1 MRIDA
6 HLHLWRIADRAGQ
19 WPPPDLAA
27 IHRDF
32 TPDDLLPLLGAAGID
47 GAVLV
52 QSRPSVADTAFLLDL
67 AAGLPTIRGVV
78 GWADL
83 KARDAAGAVAR
94 LAGNPKLKGLRPM
107 LQDIADVA
115 WIDDPALVPAV
126 AAMVAHDLAFDALVR
141 PDHLPHLLA
150 FARRHRELRIIL
162 DHGGKPEIGA
172 WRLEAWQRPIAALA
186 ALPNVSCKL
195 SGLLTEAGDR
205 GADAVRPFA
214 ETLLTLFGPERLVW
228 GSDWPVLTLAGDYA
242 GWLGFCRDL
251 VPDAHHDAVFGRNAA
266 RLYRLDAAPADR

>member
-32 TPDDLLPLLGAAGID
+32 TPADLLPLLDEARID

-52 QSRPSVADTAFLLDL
+52 QSLPSAADTAFLLGL
-67 AAGLPTIRGVV
+67 AAVLPAIQGVV

-83 KARDAAGAVAR
+83 KANDAPDTIAR
-94 LAGNPKLKGLRPM
+94 LARDPKLKGLRPM
-107 LQDIADVA
+107 LQDIADPA
-115 WIDDPALVPAV
+115 WIADPALAPAV

-141 PDHLPHLLA
+141 PAHLPHLLA
-150 FARRHRELRIIL
+150 FAGRHHDLRIVI
-162 DHGGKPEIGA
+162 DHGAKPEIGA
-172 WRLEAWQRPIAALA
+172 GPLAEWRRGLEPLA
-186 ALPNVSCKL
+186 ALPQVTCKL
-195 SGLLTEAGDR
+195 SGLVTEAEGL
-205 GADAVRPFA
+205 GADAVRPYA
-214 ETLLTLFGPERLVW
+214 EALLTLFGPERLIW

-242 GWLGFCRDL
+242 GWLAFCRDL
-251 VPDAHHDAVFGRNAA
+251 VPAADHAAVFGGNAA
-266 RLYRLDAAPADR
+266 RFYRLGAVAADR